1 MRAKPAIP
9 RLPTR
14 RHLHRVGGARP
25 GLLGAD
31 ASSWVARGWVN
42 EYGDEY
48 EDIDEDDELDVRR
61 RGGPRVGRSGVP
73 PRRGARPPPGSRAR
87 PPRRRAS
94 SSDAYGRNGQND
106 DEARRDDDT
115 DEASRVVMETVQCR
129 SEQEIGRVIGRGGS
143 TVERIQAET
152 GTKIQV
158 DSRTLCVDVKGRE
171 RDVREAVR
179 IVTLVTQEG
188 FGGSVERVPCTG
200 SEGAVIGPKGAR
212 IRAIAKETR
221 ARLEVQVSDDG
232 DAECVI
238 RGSPPEVA
246 AAANWVRELVAID
259 RDDRDAARGGRDR
272 GGWHRPY
279 DDGDEANYAEY
290 ADLESPAW
298 DEGRGRGGVRNWDS
312 YTRPM
317 RNPPLPFG
325 YDERGERTTQGG
337 RVKRRESST
346 TSGGGGGGAPLLLTG
361 LWLSIR
367 NP

>member
-1 MRAKPAIP
+1 MWSSLAACRALAGPPMRAKPAIP

-14 RHLHRVGGARP
+14 HRRVGGARP

-48 EDIDEDDELDVRR
+48 EDIDEDDDLDVRR
-61 RGGPRVGRSGVP
+61 RGVPRVGRSGAP
-73 PRRGARPPPGSRAR
+73 PRRGARPPPPGGPRAQ
-87 PPRRRAS
+87 PPRQRAS
-94 SSDAYGRNGQND
+94 SSEALDG
-106 DEARRDDDT
+106 ARRDDDD
-115 DEASRVVMETVQCR
+115 DEGSQVVMETVQCR

-143 TVERIQAET
+143 TVERIQAT
-152 GTKIQV
+152 TRTKIQV
-158 DSRTLCVDVKGRE
+158 DSRTLCVDVKGRAS
-171 RDVREAVR
+171 DVREAAR
-179 IVTLVTQEG
+179 IVALVAQEG

-200 SEGAVIGPKGAR
+200 SEGAIIGPKGAR

-232 DAECVI
+232 KAECVI

-246 AAANWVRELVAID
+246 AAAEWVRELVAND
-259 RDDRDAARGGRDR
+259 RDERDAARRAGKDR

-279 DDGDEANYAEY
+279 GNDEGDYAEY
-290 ADLESPAW
+290 AELESPTW
-298 DEGRGRGGVRNWDS
+298 DEGRGRGGVRDWDS

-325 YDERGERTTQGG
+325 YDERGERIKRG
-337 RVKRRESST
+337 RVKRRES
-346 TSGGGGGGAPLLLTG
+346 GRGAG
-361 LWLSIR
+361 R
-367 NP
+367 ARGREG

>member
-1 MRAKPAIP
+1 
-9 RLPTR
+9 
-14 RHLHRVGGARP
+14 
-25 GLLGAD
+25 
-31 ASSWVARGWVN
+31 
-42 EYGDEY
+42 
-48 EDIDEDDELDVRR
+48 
-61 RGGPRVGRSGVP
+61 
-73 PRRGARPPPGSRAR
+73 
-87 PPRRRAS
+87 
-94 SSDAYGRNGQND
+94 
-106 DEARRDDDT
+106 
-115 DEASRVVMETVQCR
+115 METVQCR

-179 IVTLVTQEG
+179 IITLVTQEG

-221 ARLEVQVSDDG
+221 ARLEVQVSEDG

-246 AAANWVRELVAID
+246 AAAARVRELVAID
-259 RDDRDAARGGRDR
+259 RDDRDAARGERGWGKDRDR
-272 GGWHRPY
+272 GVWRRPY
-279 DDGDEANYAEY
+279 DDGDEANYYAEY
-290 ADLESPAW
+290 GDLESPAW
-298 DEGRGRGGVRNWDS
+298 DEGRGRGGVRDWNS
-312 YTRPM
+312 YTAPM

-325 YDERGERTTQGG
+325 YDESGRRKTRDG

-346 TSGGGGGGAPLLLTG
+346 TSGGGRGARAGGRGSGRGGRGAG
-361 LWLSIR
+361 R
-367 NP
+367 ARGREG

>member
-14 RHLHRVGGARP
+14 HRRVGGARP

-48 EDIDEDDELDVRR
+48 EDIDEDDDLDVRR
-61 RGGPRVGRSGVP
+61 RGGPRVGRTGVP
-73 PRRGARPPPGSRAR
+73 PRRGARPPPPGKPRAQ
-87 PPRRRAS
+87 PPRQRAS
-94 SSDAYGRNGQND
+94 SS
-106 DEARRDDDT
+106 DEARRDDDDD
-115 DEASRVVMETVQCR
+115 DEGSRVVMETVQCR

-158 DSRTLCVDVKGRE
+158 DSRTLCVDIKGYPS
-171 RDVREAVR
+171 DVREAAR

-232 DAECVI
+232 DGSSECVI

-246 AAANWVRELVAID
+246 AAAAWVRELVAMD
-259 RDDRDAARGGRDR
+259 RDDRDAAARRGGNDWR
-272 GGWHRPY
+272 GGWHKPYY
-279 DDGDEANYAEY
+279 DDDGYNEY

-298 DEGRGRGGVRNWDS
+298 DEGRGRGGVRDWDS

-325 YDERGERTTQGG
+325 YDERGERIKRG
-337 RVKRRESST
+337 RVKRRES
-346 TSGGGGGGAPLLLTG
+346 GRGAG
-361 LWLSIR
+361 R
-367 NP
+367 ARGREG

>member
-14 RHLHRVGGARP
+14 RHRVGGARP

-48 EDIDEDDELDVRR
+48 EDIDEDDDLDVRR
-61 RGGPRVGRSGVP
+61 RGGPRVGRTGVP
-73 PRRGARPPPGSRAR
+73 PRRGARPPPPGLPRAQ
-87 PPRRRAS
+87 PPRKRAS
-94 SSDAYGRNGQND
+94 SS
-106 DEARRDDDT
+106 DEARRDDDD
-115 DEASRVVMETVQCR
+115 DEGSRVVMETVQCR

-158 DSRTLCVDVKGRE
+158 DSRTLCVDIKGYPS
-171 RDVREAVR
+171 DVREAVR

-212 IRAIAKETR
+212 IRTIAKETR

-232 DAECVI
+232 EAECVI

-246 AAANWVRELVAID
+246 AAAEWVRELVAND
-259 RDDRDAARGGRDR
+259 RDERDAARRAGKNR
-272 GGWHRPY
+272 GGWHRPHGY
-279 DDGDEANYAEY
+279 DDEGDHAEY
-290 ADLESPAW
+290 AELESPTW
-298 DEGRGRGGVRNWDS
+298 DEGRGRG
-312 YTRPM
+312 
-317 RNPPLPFG
+317 
-325 YDERGERTTQGG
+325 
-337 RVKRRESST
+337 
-346 TSGGGGGGAPLLLTG
+346 
-361 LWLSIR
+361 LSLIHI
-367 NP
+367 

>member
-1 MRAKPAIP
+1 
-9 RLPTR
+9 
-14 RHLHRVGGARP
+14 
-25 GLLGAD
+25 
-31 ASSWVARGWVN
+31 
-42 EYGDEY
+42 
-48 EDIDEDDELDVRR
+48 
-61 RGGPRVGRSGVP
+61 
-73 PRRGARPPPGSRAR
+73 
-87 PPRRRAS
+87 
-94 SSDAYGRNGQND
+94 
-106 DEARRDDDT
+106 
-115 DEASRVVMETVQCR
+115 METVQCR

-272 GGWHRPY
+272 GGWRRPY
-279 DDGDEANYAEY
+279 DDGEANYAEY

-325 YDERGERTTQGG
+325 YDERGERTTRGG

-346 TSGGGGGGAPLLLTG
+346 TSGGGGGGARAG
-361 LWLSIR
+361 GR
-367 NP
+367 GGGRGGRGAGRARGREG